1 MEQTECAQPVETELQ
16 ARAAGIQAETRQLD
30 LALARI
36 VELEAKVEEATLWA
50 ERAIEDVVDRDQRI
64 RQYQA
69 ELAAVKDERDRQL
82 GEMRARLQAVYR
94 SRTWRAM
101 SVYWRQRDRLRAL
114 LGRRRAGR
122 TD

>member
-1 MEQTECAQPVETELQ
+1 MEQTECAQPVEMELQ